1 MVSSLALSIVILL
14 LTVVTCFLSHN
25 ISPVSKIPHFQL
37 FKKSEIEEA
46 LVRIKGME
54 GVEGYVICNN
64 DGTVLRHQVD
74 MTKKVADD
82 LARVSLFY
90 WIFRIVQRMQCCK
103 FLLLLLH
110 TTRLAHGHLLF
121 SQRTIQLNKNLT
133 KLASRAT
140 NVTRDLDPNDD
151 LRILRIKT
159 GRKEIIVSHERD
171 FIVVVLQEW
180 RPKSDQD

>member
-1 MVSSLALSIVILL
+1 MYEQQSCRVTVNDFLKLLDHSPILQSKVDSQSSLDKMVSSLALSIVILL

-25 ISPVSKIPHFQL
+25 ISPISKIPRFQL

-110 TTRLAHGHLLF
+110 TTRLAPHTSSILTTHNPTQQESNQACLT
-121 SQRTIQLNKNLT
+121 SHQRDTR
-133 KLASRAT
+133 SRS
-140 NVTRDLDPNDD
+140 
-151 LRILRIKT
+151 K
-159 GRKEIIVSHERD
+159 
-171 FIVVVLQEW
+171 
-180 RPKSDQD
+180 

>member
-1 MVSSLALSIVILL
+1 
-14 LTVVTCFLSHN
+14 
-25 ISPVSKIPHFQL
+25 
-37 FKKSEIEEA
+37 
-46 LVRIKGME
+46 ME

-82 LARVSLFY
+82 LAR
-90 WIFRIVQRMQCCK
+90 
-103 FLLLLLH
+103 
-110 TTRLAHGHLLF
+110 
-121 SQRTIQLNKNLT
+121 NLT

-171 FIVVVLQEW
+171 
-180 RPKSDQD
+180 